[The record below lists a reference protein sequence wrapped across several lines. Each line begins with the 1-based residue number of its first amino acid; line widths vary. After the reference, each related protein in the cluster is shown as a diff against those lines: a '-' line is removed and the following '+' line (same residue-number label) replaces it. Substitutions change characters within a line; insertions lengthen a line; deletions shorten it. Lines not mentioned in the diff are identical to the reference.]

1 MANEVT
7 VSFLFVQCIDSVGTV
22 DAHVFSCSCIRFSAS
37 QSPRI
42 WCATVRE
49 ICFCEKCPADGALSF
64 ARRHLPDARSETSAV
79 QDAEDQDQCCQ
90 LHDASA
96 ILSFRTWAYSD
107 RVLSK
112 SRMQAW
118 HRQARRTNMQ
128 RILVRLWCDIFL
140 SELPLATQR
149 TARDRWNQE
158 GYQEHVLCSCS
169 ARFEFPWRHRR
180 SSARMRWSPV
190 PSFFQI
196 GVTKATSKRRIA
208 SSSSEC
214 DGARPK
220 KTAALCA
227 AKKISLFSG
236 LGRPR
241 KFAS

>member
-118 HRQARRTNMQ
+118 HRKARRTNIQ

-149 TARDRWNQE
+149 TARDRWNQKDTKNTSCA
-158 GYQEHVLCSCS
+158 HVQQGMNF
-169 ARFEFPWRHRR
+169 RTDTDV
-180 SSARMRWSPV
+180 SSPA
-190 PSFFQI
+190 
-196 GVTKATSKRRIA
+196 
-208 SSSSEC
+208 C
-214 DGARPK
+214 DGLQFPP
-220 KTAALCA
+220 
-227 AKKISLFSG
+227 FSKSE
-236 LGRPR
+236 LLSHKQTPHCQQ
-241 KFAS
+241 FV